1 MKIRTE
7 AKVGFI
13 GVFSIAI
20 LVWGI
25 NFLKGKN
32 LFNKECEYHAKY
44 SNINGLLP
52 TSYVFIN
59 GMKVGKVNN
68 IQPMDSQM
76 KTFLV
81 SFEIPAKIKL
91 PSNSVAEVYSSDILG
106 SKAMR
111 IIVGNASTML
121 SNNDTIMSK
130 NSGDMFD
137 EVKKMFDPYSS
148 KLENIVNNIDGV
160 TASLNLILN
169 KDNQQEF
176 ASILQKTNTAA
187 SNLAELSAEINGI
200 TNNEKE
206 KIHAIVDNIK
216 NLSETLDEN
225 DENLSLII
233 NNFAKIS
240 DTLASIN
247 ISNIMTDINTSLEAL
262 SATLN
267 KINKGNGNL
276 GLLINDDKLYYN
288 LEKSTKSLDS
298 LINDIKANPK
308 RYINVSV
315 F

>member
-7 AKVGFI
+7 AMVGFI

-121 SNNDTIMSK
+121 SNNDTMISK

-137 EVKKMFDPYSS
+137 EVKKMFNPYSS
-148 KLENIVNNIDGV
+148 KLENIVNNIDGI

-262 SATLN
+262 STTLN

-298 LINDIKANPK
+298 LINDIKPNPK

>member
-7 AKVGFI
+7 AMVGFI

-121 SNNDTIMSK
+121 SNNDTMISK

-137 EVKKMFDPYSS
+137 EVKKMFNPYSS
-148 KLENIVNNIDGV
+148 KLENIVNNIDGI

-176 ASILQKTNTAA
+176 TSILQKTNTAA

-262 SATLN
+262 STTLN

>member
-13 GVFSIAI
+13 RVFSIAI

-32 LFNKECEYHAKY
+32 LFNKECDYHAKY

-121 SNNDTIMSK
+121 SNNDTMMSK

-137 EVKKMFDPYSS
+137 EVKKMFNPYSS
-148 KLENIVNNIDGV
+148 KLENIVNNIDGI

-262 SATLN
+262 STTLN

-288 LEKSTKSLDS
+288 LEKSTRSLDS

>member
-7 AKVGFI
+7 AMVGFI

-121 SNNDTIMSK
+121 SNNDTMISK

-137 EVKKMFDPYSS
+137 EVKKMFNPYSS
-148 KLENIVNNIDGV
+148 KLENIVNNIDGI

-262 SATLN
+262 STTLN

>member
-91 PSNSVAEVYSSDILG
+91 P
-106 SKAMR
+106 
-111 IIVGNASTML
+111 
-121 SNNDTIMSK
+121 
-130 NSGDMFD
+130 
-137 EVKKMFDPYSS
+137 
-148 KLENIVNNIDGV
+148 
-160 TASLNLILN
+160 
-169 KDNQQEF
+169 
-176 ASILQKTNTAA
+176 
-187 SNLAELSAEINGI
+187 
-200 TNNEKE
+200 
-206 KIHAIVDNIK
+206 
-216 NLSETLDEN
+216 
-225 DENLSLII
+225 
-233 NNFAKIS
+233 
-240 DTLASIN
+240 
-247 ISNIMTDINTSLEAL
+247 
-262 SATLN
+262 
-267 KINKGNGNL
+267 
-276 GLLINDDKLYYN
+276 
-288 LEKSTKSLDS
+288 
-298 LINDIKANPK
+298 
-308 RYINVSV
+308 
-315 F
+315 

>member
-1 MKIRTE
+1 
-7 AKVGFI
+7 
-13 GVFSIAI
+13 
-20 LVWGI
+20 
-25 NFLKGKN
+25 
-32 LFNKECEYHAKY
+32 
-44 SNINGLLP
+44 
-52 TSYVFIN
+52 
-59 GMKVGKVNN
+59 
-68 IQPMDSQM
+68 
-76 KTFLV
+76 
-81 SFEIPAKIKL
+81 
-91 PSNSVAEVYSSDILG
+91 
-106 SKAMR
+106 
-111 IIVGNASTML
+111 ML
-121 SNNDTIMSK
+121 SNNDTMMSK

>member
-1 MKIRTE
+1 M
-7 AKVGFI
+7 
-13 GVFSIAI
+13 
-20 LVWGI
+20 
-25 NFLKGKN
+25 
-32 LFNKECEYHAKY
+32 
-44 SNINGLLP
+44 P

-121 SNNDTIMSK
+121 SNNDTMMSK

-137 EVKKMFDPYSS
+137 EVKKMFNPYSS
-148 KLENIVNNIDGV
+148 KLENIVNNIDGI

-262 SATLN
+262 STTLN

-288 LEKSTKSLDS
+288 LEKSTRSLDS

>member
-1 MKIRTE
+1 MI
-7 AKVGFI
+7 
-13 GVFSIAI
+13 
-20 LVWGI
+20 
-25 NFLKGKN
+25 
-32 LFNKECEYHAKY
+32 
-44 SNINGLLP
+44 
-52 TSYVFIN
+52 
-59 GMKVGKVNN
+59 
-68 IQPMDSQM
+68 
-76 KTFLV
+76 
-81 SFEIPAKIKL
+81 
-91 PSNSVAEVYSSDILG
+91 
-106 SKAMR
+106 
-111 IIVGNASTML
+111 
-121 SNNDTIMSK
+121 SK

-137 EVKKMFDPYSS
+137 EVKKMFNPYSS
-148 KLENIVNNIDGV
+148 KLENIVNNIDGI

-262 SATLN
+262 STTLN

-276 GLLINDDKLYYN
+276 GLLINDDKLYYI
-288 LEKSTKSLDS
+288 LEKSTRSLDS